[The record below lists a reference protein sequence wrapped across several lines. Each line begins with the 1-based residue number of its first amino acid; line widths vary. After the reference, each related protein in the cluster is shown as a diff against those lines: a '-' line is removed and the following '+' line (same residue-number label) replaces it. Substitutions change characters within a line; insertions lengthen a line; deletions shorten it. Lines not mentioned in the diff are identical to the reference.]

1 MGAVN
6 AKKRE
11 RIRLMMKESNNVIIV
26 ASYACMSTGIT
37 LANLCYGVFF
47 ESFKSNVVNMQSIG
61 RGLGLSDLKD
71 EYVLY
76 DINDCF
82 NKKAASN
89 KLELQANEKVK
100 IYKNEENQYPF
111 DIINV
116 DVGNKTEVTEKT
128 SNVAGGN
135 AFAQSLFL

>member
-1 MGAVN
+1 
-6 AKKRE
+6 
-11 RIRLMMKESNNVIIV
+11 MMKESNNVIIV

-82 NKKAASN
+82 DRKAASN

-100 IYKNEENQYPF
+100 IYNNEENQYPY
-111 DIINV
+111 DVINV
-116 DVGNKTEVTEKT
+116 NIGEENKCVTDYAASKK
-128 SNVAGGN
+128 NGGN
-135 AFAQSLFL
+135 ANILACML